1 MKPIT
6 LRWCL
11 SWLIL
16 TISLCTQSLVLSQVA
31 TGRIYGRVVDQTGS
45 VVAGAIVTLT
55 DEVRG
60 ATKTIHTDED
70 GVYQFSGL
78 LPGKYSIRANA
89 SGFNIFQVDQIV
101 VVGNQAFRCDVI
113 LSTAG
118 TSEVITVSA
127 GDALVQTSSAELS
140 NSLDQQIRIATQPW
154 NTEAYDSIVENSF
167 LSALNNPLSTFSI
180 DVDTASYSNVRRFL
194 TEGDF
199 PPPDAVRIEELINY
213 FPYTY
218 AQPKNGHPF
227 NVQVDVTDCPWK
239 PEHHLM
245 RIGLKGKELSIA
257 QRPPSNLVFLLDVSG
272 SMEDENKLP
281 LVKKGIQLLV
291 EQLTE
296 KDQVAM
302 VVYAGSSGLV
312 LPPTPGSQKKTILDA
327 IEHLEAGGSTN
338 GGEGIELAY
347 KTALAHF
354 VKGGN
359 NRVILA
365 TDGDFN
371 VGVTSE
377 GELVRLIEEKAKDG
391 VFLSVLGFGMGN
403 YKDSILEQLSDKGNG
418 NYAYIDTLNEARKVL
433 VEQMSG
439 TLITIAKDVKL
450 QIEFNPA
457 KVLAYRLVGYE
468 NRLLRT
474 EDFQDDTKDAGDIGA
489 GHTVTALYELVP
501 VGTKIKLP
509 RVEALK
515 YQIPGK
521 LTAAAKS
528 RELLTVRLRY
538 KQPTGKTSTELVVP
552 VNDQVLPFEKSADDF
567 QFAASVA
574 GFGMLLRDSE
584 YKGIASFSW
593 VKKIAQETVGKD
605 PLGYRKEF
613 VQLVSKAIEL
623 KAAESSR
630 R

>member
-16 TISLCTQSLVLSQVA
+16 TISLCNQSLVLSQVA

-45 VVAGAIVTLT
+45 AVAGAIVTLT

-60 ATKTIHTDED
+60 ATNTTHTDED

-78 LPGKYSIRANA
+78 LPGKYSLKADA
-89 SGFNIFQVDQIV
+89 AGFKIFQANQIV

-113 LSTAG
+113 LSAG
-118 TSEVITVSA
+118 DTSEVITVSA
-127 GDALVQTSSAELS
+127 GDVLVQTSSAELS
-140 NSLDQQIRIATQPW
+140 NSIDQQIRIATQPW
-154 NTEAYDSIVENSF
+154 NTEAYNSIVENSF

-194 TEGDF
+194 NEGEF

-227 NVQVDVTDCPWK
+227 HVQVDVTDCPWK
-239 PEHHLM
+239 PEHRLM
-245 RIGLKGKELSIA
+245 RIGLKGKELSVA
-257 QRPPSNLVFLLDVSG
+257 QRPPGNLVFLLDVSG

-281 LVKKGIQLLV
+281 LVKKGIRLLV

-312 LPPTPGSQKKTILDA
+312 LPPTLGSQKKTILDA
-327 IEHLEAGGSTN
+327 IENLEAGGSTN

-347 KTALAHF
+347 KTALDHF

-418 NYAYIDTLNEARKVL
+418 NYAYIDNLNEARKVL

-489 GHTVTALYELVP
+489 GHTVTALYEIVP

-509 RVEALK
+509 KVEALK

-521 LTAAAKS
+521 LTSAAKS

-552 VNDQVLPFEKSADDF
+552 VNDQVLAFEKSSDDF

-613 VQLVSKAIEL
+613 VQLVSKVMEL
-623 KAAESSR
+623 RAAESSR